1 MSVIVIGFLF
11 IGSLFSK
18 RKERKEMSNLI
29 SNMIKAVGWT
39 ILLTAYVWY
48 PMLQQVLHQK
58 INRPFRTK
66 LQERA
71 LNISDSLIGAVNN
84 DLVTFTMGTI
94 GVVSFI
100 LPLFF
105 KKKFANKE
113 KIINFCA
120 VTTWF
125 LSTNLFPWEF
135 LQKNTYSNHSVSL
148 ENLGFSSAFWFIDLN
163 YSVFKV
169 ENKQQKKYV

>member
-1 MSVIVIGFLF
+1 MTIVPVVLYYTYTLLYERKNCVILLAVSMSLLIYTHILSTFMSVIVIGFLF

-84 DLVTFTMGTI
+84 DLVTFTM
-94 GVVSFI
+94 
-100 LPLFF
+100 
-105 KKKFANKE
+105 
-113 KIINFCA
+113 
-120 VTTWF
+120 
-125 LSTNLFPWEF
+125 
-135 LQKNTYSNHSVSL
+135 
-148 ENLGFSSAFWFIDLN
+148 
-163 YSVFKV
+163 
-169 ENKQQKKYV
+169 